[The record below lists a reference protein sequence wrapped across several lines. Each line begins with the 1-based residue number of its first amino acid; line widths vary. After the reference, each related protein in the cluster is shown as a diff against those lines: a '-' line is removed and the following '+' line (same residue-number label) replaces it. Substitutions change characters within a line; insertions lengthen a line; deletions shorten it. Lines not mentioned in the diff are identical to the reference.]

1 MIRVR
6 KFNKRYRA
14 FSISIESLDVLRVLV
29 LKGSNGSGKSTL
41 LKAIKGLI
49 RYKGRI
55 TGECFLL
62 GKLDFPN
69 RLTGKDVS
77 FIYGT
82 IPFRKRLRHLSKGQM
97 QKLKI
102 DSAFTFDNIL
112 LDEPLDGLDQV
123 NRKYLIDLVK
133 KSHAS
138 ILIATHSNMF
148 DEYEIYR
155 I

>member
-6 KFNKRYRA
+6 KFNKRYKA

-55 TGECFLL
+55 TGKCFLL
-62 GKLDFPN
+62 DKLDFPN

-77 FIYGT
+77 FIFGT
-82 IPFRKRLRHLSKGQM
+82 TPFKKRLKHLSKGQM

-102 DSAFTFDNIL
+102 DCAFTFDNIL

-123 NRKYLIDLVK
+123 NRTYLTDLVK
-133 KSHAS
+133 KSRAS

-148 DEYEIYR
+148 DKYEIRR